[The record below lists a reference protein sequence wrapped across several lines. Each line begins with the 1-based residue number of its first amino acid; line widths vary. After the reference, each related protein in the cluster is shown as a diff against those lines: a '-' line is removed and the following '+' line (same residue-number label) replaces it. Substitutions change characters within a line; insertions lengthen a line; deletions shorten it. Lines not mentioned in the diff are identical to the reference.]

1 MGRVRKSSTVVCKEL
16 GNRRYSYYH
25 FNCETYELIKAK
37 KYLKIEKI
45 HEFQKMNGTTGK
57 I

>member
-45 HEFQKMNGTTGK
+45 YEFQKMNGTTGK